1 MFNIVDKY
9 MQNLSISDVDNFAKK
24 KNIILSPEELEF
36 TYTFVKRN
44 YKEMLQ
50 NPKLFNID
58 RYKGKYSADNFDKI
72 KKVFTEYFSKYQ
84 RFL

>member
-1 MFNIVDKY
+1 MKH
-9 MQNLSISDVDNFAKK
+9 LTISDVDSFAKK
-24 KNIILSPEELEF
+24 KNINLSAEELEF
-36 TYTFVKRN
+36 TYTFIKKN
-44 YKEMLQ
+44 YKEIMQ

-58 RYKGKYSADNFDKI
+58 RYKSKYSSENFDKV

>member
-1 MFNIVDKY
+1 MFNIVDRY
-9 MQNLSISDVDNFAKK
+9 MKNLSINDVDTFAKK
-24 KNIILSPEELEF
+24 KSVNLSNEELEF
-36 TYTFVKRN
+36 TYTFIKKN
-44 YKEMLQ
+44 YKEILQ

-58 RYKGKYSADNFDKI
+58 RYKSKYSPENFDKV

>member
-9 MQNLSISDVDNFAKK
+9 MQRLSISEVDNFAKS
-24 KNIILSPEELEF
+24 KNVVLSESELQF
-36 TYTFVKRN
+36 TYDFVKKN
-44 YKEMLQ
+44 YKELLQ

-58 RYKGKYSADNFDKI
+58 RYQNKYTPENFSKI

>member
-9 MQNLSISDVDNFAKK
+9 MQRLSITDVDNFAKN
-24 KNIILSPEELEF
+24 KNIILTPEELNF
-36 TYTFVKRN
+36 TYSFVKKN

-58 RYKGKYSADNFDKI
+58 RYQNQYSPETFIKI

>member
-1 MFNIVDKY
+1 MRNLNIEQVNSFAQSKNI
-9 MQNLSISDVDNFAKK
+9 NLSN
-24 KNIILSPEELEF
+24 EELEF
-36 TYTFVKRN
+36 TYTFVKKN
-44 YKEMLQ
+44 YQEMFK

-58 RYKGKYSADNFDKI
+58 RYENKYTPENFQKI

>member
-9 MQNLSISDVDNFAKK
+9 MRNLSVNDVDNFAKK
-24 KNIILSPEELEF
+24 KNVNLSTEELNF
-36 TYTFVKRN
+36 TYSFIKKN
-44 YKEMLQ
+44 YKEILQ

-58 RYKGKYSADNFDKI
+58 RYKSKYTPENFDKV
-72 KKVFTEYFSKYQ
+72 KKVFIEYFSKYQ

>member
-1 MFNIVDKY
+1 MFNIVDRFMRNLNIEQVNSFAQSKNI
-9 MQNLSISDVDNFAKK
+9 NLSN
-24 KNIILSPEELEF
+24 EELEF
-36 TYTFVKRN
+36 TYTFVKKN
-44 YKEMLQ
+44 YQEMFK

-58 RYKGKYSADNFDKI
+58 RYENKYTPENFQKI

>member
-9 MQNLSISDVDNFAKK
+9 MQNISITDIDNFAKK
-24 KNIILSPEELEF
+24 KNVVLSPDELEF
-36 TYTFVKRN
+36 TYTFIKKN
-44 YKEMLQ
+44 YREVLK
-50 NPKLFNID
+50 NPKLFNIE
-58 RYKGKYSADNFDKI
+58 RYQGKYSPENFEKI